1 MGVERLDLRIAQ
13 LITGEFLGTLVSLVD
28 IYSYIL
34 SCFDHLIITH
44 PQIANP
50 WIATEGGL

>member
-28 IYSYIL
+28 IYSYNIY
-34 SCFDHLIITH
+34 SVALII
-44 PQIANP
+44 
-50 WIATEGGL
+50 